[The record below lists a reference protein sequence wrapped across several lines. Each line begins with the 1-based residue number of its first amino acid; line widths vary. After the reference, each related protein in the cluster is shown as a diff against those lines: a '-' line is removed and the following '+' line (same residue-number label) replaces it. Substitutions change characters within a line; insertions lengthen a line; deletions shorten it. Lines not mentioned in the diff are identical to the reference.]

1 MDQEQEKTI
10 MNSAM
15 LNVYLK
21 KLVAFDEI
29 YQEWL
34 EKKIPKEG
42 LGIGIMDWKQRRQE
56 LIDLIR
62 AIDG

>member
-1 MDQEQEKTI
+1 MDQEQERI
-10 MNSAM
+10 VMNNAM

-34 EKKIPKEG
+34 EKKLPKEG
-42 LGIGIMDWKQRRQE
+42 LGIGLMDWKRRRQE
-56 LIDLIR
+56 IIELVR
-62 AIDG
+62 SVDG